1 MQFRCRDFWRFL
13 AVLDSLLRLLA
24 VQRSAKIC
32 SETTQAVKTHVR
44 GSLQREREQQMPI
57 ICQFEFRFFYFR
69 LAHMQQSACTQFSF
83 ISLSNIRQFT
93 YTFNFRLAHMQQSA
107 ERSLIICQ
115 FEIRLRI
122 LSQYN
127 YKVYVVM
134 CWPRNQ
140 CDLLLFGSVGQL
152 LRHCWGYFV

>member
-1 MQFRCRDFWRFL
+1 
-13 AVLDSLLRLLA
+13 
-24 VQRSAKIC
+24 
-32 SETTQAVKTHVR
+32 
-44 GSLQREREQQMPI
+44 
-57 ICQFEFRFFYFR
+57 
-69 LAHMQQSACTQFSF
+69 
-83 ISLSNIRQFT
+83 
-93 YTFNFRLAHMQQSA
+93 MQQSA

-134 CWPRNQ
+134 CWPGNQ

-152 LRHCWGYFV
+152 LRHCVEVILSYSQQMITIGHTL